1 MIDMNRIVT
10 VLDSIGDGVITTDIC
25 GKIEYMNNAA
35 EEITG
40 WTSQDAMNK
49 YFDDVFP
56 LINMVNSESIE
67 SPLKLVLI
75 EGKPRGLKKNSA
87 IELKNGTKKY
97 ISANCTPIKSD
108 VGLITGAVIVFRD
121 ITSLKGIEEDL
132 LTERNNLKVAFES
145 SPLGT
150 VIIDEKMIVRQ
161 VNEAFLNQLK
171 VSFSDVVGVPLGKGI
186 NCVQSLS
193 ATCGSGVRCNICDI
207 RKSVSSVIMSG
218 RLNTNI
224 VVNQNIIL
232 GGRQISA
239 WLEVNVASITVA
251 GEKFYMVSIR
261 DITEKKE
268 YEESLI
274 RAQKSWM
281 KMMEDFPTPV
291 WRMDKNNKGDY
302 YNKVYVEYVGRS
314 IDDIMEDGWLNLIH
328 PSDMERCENIFKQS
342 FADRVAFQMEHRFKR
357 YDGAYRWVLSVG
369 TPYYDIEGSFAGFIG
384 TIYDVTE
391 RKKSE
396 EEIKRYQLLSEKAR
410 DIILFLDLN
419 GDIIDA
425 NEAAVESYGYSKEE
439 LLSKSIYELRLGDKP
454 LVKKQLS
461 RAIELG
467 IYFESIH
474 YRKDG
479 TSFPV
484 EVSSISTVLD
494 DEEIVMSIV
503 RDISERKAIDVALK
517 QSEEKFRTLFNK
529 TFDLVYLLE
538 IVEDESVLARV
549 IEANDTAT
557 QTLGY
562 SREEFIGTSIFE
574 INSYESG
581 KNKHELYSKILEHET
596 LLYEATHV
604 SKYGKEIPVEIN
616 SHYFEMNGKKYILSV
631 ARDISE
637 RKKSEENL
645 KMAKEGAEAAN
656 KAKSQFLANMSHE
669 IRTPI
674 NGIVGMIDLT
684 LLTELNSEQRENLT
698 IAKSC
703 AGSLLNV
710 INDVLDFSKIEAGK
724 LDIERVDF
732 NINKFINDII
742 KAHSVHVNEKGLVLN
757 YKLSSDIPTYLRGD
771 PNRLQQILNN
781 LLNNSIKFTDRGE
794 VNLTLKKINSNKAEV
809 EILFEVS
816 DTGVG
821 MEKQTMDKLFKSFS
835 QGDSSFTRRYA
846 GTGLGLV
853 ITKQLIEMMG
863 GRIWVESEV
872 GKGSTFYFTI
882 KTETTTGKREKP
894 AITNLSSKN
903 VLSKKKNIL
912 LVEDDNVNQIVLER
926 MLREKGHQVDVAN
939 NGLEAIEFY
948 KYRKYD
954 VILMDIQMP
963 EMDGIEATNQIRQ
976 IEKTLKK
983 RTNIIA
989 LTAFALRGDR
999 ERFLSMGM
1007 DGYIS
1012 KPVQM
1017 ENLYDAIDLVDNG
1030 DRELKVNEYV
1040 RLNENGDVEFVDS
1053 YEVKS
1058 KEEIMPVIC
1067 EIEEYLSKF
1076 PGVISAENLSEI
1088 EKTANMIKN
1097 LANDIDADDIK
1108 RSAFKIEL
1116 SIRRGDLSETQSYLK
1131 RIHTEFVTYKNTI
1144 SL

>member
-1 MIDMNRIVT
+1 
-10 VLDSIGDGVITTDIC
+10 
-25 GKIEYMNNAA
+25 
-35 EEITG
+35 
-40 WTSQDAMNK
+40 
-49 YFDDVFP
+49 
-56 LINMVNSESIE
+56 
-67 SPLKLVLI
+67 
-75 EGKPRGLKKNSA
+75 
-87 IELKNGTKKY
+87 
-97 ISANCTPIKSD
+97 
-108 VGLITGAVIVFRD
+108 
-121 ITSLKGIEEDL
+121 
-132 LTERNNLKVAFES
+132 
-145 SPLGT
+145 
-150 VIIDEKMIVRQ
+150 
-161 VNEAFLNQLK
+161 
-171 VSFSDVVGVPLGKGI
+171 
-186 NCVQSLS
+186 
-193 ATCGSGVRCNICDI
+193 
-207 RKSVSSVIMSG
+207 
-218 RLNTNI
+218 
-224 VVNQNIIL
+224 
-232 GGRQISA
+232 
-239 WLEVNVASITVA
+239 
-251 GEKFYMVSIR
+251 
-261 DITEKKE
+261 
-268 YEESLI
+268 
-274 RAQKSWM
+274 
-281 KMMEDFPTPV
+281 
-291 WRMDKNNKGDY
+291 
-302 YNKVYVEYVGRS
+302 
-314 IDDIMEDGWLNLIH
+314 
-328 PSDMERCENIFKQS
+328 
-342 FADRVAFQMEHRFKR
+342 
-357 YDGAYRWVLSVG
+357 
-369 TPYYDIEGSFAGFIG
+369 
-384 TIYDVTE
+384 
-391 RKKSE
+391 
-396 EEIKRYQLLSEKAR
+396 
-410 DIILFLDLN
+410 
-419 GDIIDA
+419 
-425 NEAAVESYGYSKEE
+425 
-439 LLSKSIYELRLGDKP
+439 
-454 LVKKQLS
+454 
-461 RAIELG
+461 
-467 IYFESIH
+467 
-474 YRKDG
+474 
-479 TSFPV
+479 
-484 EVSSISTVLD
+484 
-494 DEEIVMSIV
+494 
-503 RDISERKAIDVALK
+503 
-517 QSEEKFRTLFNK
+517 
-529 TFDLVYLLE
+529 
-538 IVEDESVLARV
+538 
-549 IEANDTAT
+549 
-557 QTLGY
+557 
-562 SREEFIGTSIFE
+562 
-574 INSYESG
+574 
-581 KNKHELYSKILEHET
+581 
-596 LLYEATHV
+596 
-604 SKYGKEIPVEIN
+604 
-616 SHYFEMNGKKYILSV
+616 MNGKKYILSV